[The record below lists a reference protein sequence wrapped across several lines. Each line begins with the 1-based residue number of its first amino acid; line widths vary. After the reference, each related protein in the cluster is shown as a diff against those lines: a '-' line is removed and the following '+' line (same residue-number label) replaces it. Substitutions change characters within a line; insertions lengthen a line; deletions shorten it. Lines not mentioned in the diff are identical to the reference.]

1 LGRTIIG
8 IAILLVALALSV
20 LAFRLST
27 GMGWHWGSAAF
38 LGLVPLAAT
47 YFFGLIGLLGA
58 AAFVGSL
65 YKASA

>member
-1 LGRTIIG
+1 M
-8 IAILLVALALSV
+8 ALALSV

-27 GMGWHWGSAAF
+27 GMGWHWGSAVF

-47 YFFGLIGLLGA
+47 YFLGLIGLLAG

-65 YKASA
+65 YKATA